1 MHGRRSSL
9 CWRST
14 WGREYDPADGEL
26 GLAHSEFKI
35 VEMGE
40 RVAKWVL
47 WIRYWKSFCGFIC
60 NHHTD
65 TPKTSYTLIRKA
77 LPWFFLCILSSLACL
92 EKPVFSKRDLLRW
105 KVPAM
110 LYLGSSDRREGT
122 SQPVTI
128 SKKWKNPSFTFRRKR
143 TWVHALPWVSTG
155 SLGLPASGT
164 DLKSLKGLY
173 SGPSPLQT
181 TAVNACPLRYPAP
194 HTTTKEVYRCPS

>member
-47 WIRYWKSFCGFIC
+47 WIRHWKSFCGFI
-60 NHHTD
+60 HRHTD
-65 TPKTSYTLIRKA
+65 TPKTNYTQIRKA
-77 LPWFFLCILSSLACL
+77 LPWFFLCIFSSLACWRKL
-92 EKPVFSKRDLLRW
+92 YSASGIFCGGRYQPCCTGIFW
-105 KVPAM
+105 PA
-110 LYLGSSDRREGT
+110 EGT

-128 SKKWKNPSFTFRRKR
+128 SKKWKNPSSTLRRKR

-164 DLKSLKGLY
+164 DLKSLKGL
-173 SGPSPLQT
+173 STVPSPIQIT
-181 TAVNACPLRYPAP
+181 PVNACPLRSPAP